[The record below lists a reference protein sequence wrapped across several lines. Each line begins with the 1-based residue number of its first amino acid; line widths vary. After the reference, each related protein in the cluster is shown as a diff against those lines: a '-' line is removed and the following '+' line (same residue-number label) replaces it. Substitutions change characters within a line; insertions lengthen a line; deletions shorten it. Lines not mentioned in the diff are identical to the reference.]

1 MRDKISKELES
12 NIINLYKK
20 LESITTNFNL
30 LVVCHKIGDNMKS
43 EIVEINENIKIIDIF
58 TQALSNGVYIEDKV
72 EDKFYNNCIS
82 KLYDFKIL
90 EDIK

>member
-1 MRDKISKELES
+1 
-12 NIINLYKK
+12 
-20 LESITTNFNL
+20 
-30 LVVCHKIGDNMKS
+30 MKS

-58 TQALSNGVYIEDKV
+58 TQALSNGVKIKNKV
-72 EDKFYNNCIS
+72 ENKFYNNCIF